1 MATFP
6 PLRPLPDRVTIALAR
21 LRKARYDGSASAIYV
36 AQRTFDGLLDQL
48 PRTTHQPM
56 GVTDEHAVNR

>member
-21 LRKARYDGSASAIYV
+21 LRQARYDGSATTIYF
-36 AQRTFDGLLDQL
+36 AQRQFDGLLDQL

-56 GVTDEHAVNR
+56 GASK